1 MNFFTK
7 LAISAQASKECT
19 DGFIAIDN
27 LKVTKI
33 NESDHQPQDCIHMS
47 QDSYKLQEFQ
57 QMNHFKSLM
66 INRSKA
72 LALPR
77 VFESSIQLT
86 SQNSFFTEAPTT
98 ESNNLL
104 GNRTENPFDK
114 PSQLYEKEY
123 ELIAFI
129 MAGCGIFLILSG
141 SGFIFCNWRIKKQ
154 KRLREEALARR
165 RARKEDEIR
174 RARRARRN
182 ENYVV

>member
-1 MNFFTK
+1 
-7 LAISAQASKECT
+7 
-19 DGFIAIDN
+19 
-27 LKVTKI
+27 
-33 NESDHQPQDCIHMS
+33 
-47 QDSYKLQEFQ
+47 
-57 QMNHFKSLM
+57 M
-66 INRSKA
+66 INRSLA

-86 SQNSFFTEAPTT
+86 SQNSFFTESSTT

-104 GNRTENPFDK
+104 RNRTENPFDK

-129 MAGCGIFLILSG
+129 MAGCGLFLILSG

-182 ENYVV
+182 ENYIVWFLGSIFYVQFFFVGDLKRLKLFFTINGLLNFYIT